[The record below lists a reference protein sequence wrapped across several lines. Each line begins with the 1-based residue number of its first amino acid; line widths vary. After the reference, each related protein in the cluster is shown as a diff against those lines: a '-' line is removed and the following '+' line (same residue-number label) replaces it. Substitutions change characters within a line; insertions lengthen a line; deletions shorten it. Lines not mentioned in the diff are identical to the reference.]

1 MPRQAKAIVD
11 IRSIARTHTESCL
24 RTLASIVS
32 QAKAPH
38 AARVAAA
45 NSLLDRGWGKAP
57 QSITGEDGGDIR
69 ITIRKIIDT
78 AIEEPKAV
86 EHLDDN

>member
-1 MPRQAKAIVD
+1 MAKAPVDIRSLARAQTETCIRVLAGIVRQAKAPAQ
-11 IRSIARTHTESCL
+11 AR
-24 RTLASIVS
+24 AF
-32 QAKAPH
+32 
-38 AARVAAA
+38 AA